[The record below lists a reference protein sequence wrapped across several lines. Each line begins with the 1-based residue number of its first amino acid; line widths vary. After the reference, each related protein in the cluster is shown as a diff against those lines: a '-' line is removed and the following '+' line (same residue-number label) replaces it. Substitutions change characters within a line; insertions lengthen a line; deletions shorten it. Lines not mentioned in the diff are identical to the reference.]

1 VSLAILED
9 DCERLAAVC
18 ACVSGLWET
27 GLARPDD
34 CERLAAVCVLV
45 CQVYERLDWRDLVA
59 SRSITANCGP
69 NQTAF
74 SKTAAEGA
82 SLHLVLKESERLC
95 KSVLIYD

>member
-1 VSLAILED
+1 M
-9 DCERLAAVC
+9 
-18 ACVSGLWET
+18 
-27 GLARPDD
+27 
-34 CERLAAVCVLV
+34 
-45 CQVYERLDWRDLVA
+45 YERLDWRDIVA

-95 KSVLIYD
+95 EYYTQSRITQTTTIIQPV

>member
-1 VSLAILED
+1 
-9 DCERLAAVC
+9 
-18 ACVSGLWET
+18 
-27 GLARPDD
+27 
-34 CERLAAVCVLV
+34 VCVLV